1 MTSLARSRFLTRL
14 RLTLGLGL
22 TAWVGS
28 VGSLPAQTLPVP
40 PSPPPPLTVQPALP
54 VLDKKPPTHQE
65 LLKLAPEEREARLKM
80 LRDRKVGGPKDA
92 LTPAEREKRRLEI
105 RQRLEKR
112 LENLRKKKKEK
123 PLSPEEEKQ
132 LQRLEEVSRGWQS
145 PKKTKPATP
154 SDSPSPDKK

>member
-1 MTSLARSRFLTRL
+1 MTSLTLSRSLNRLLLTV
-14 RLTLGLGL
+14 GLWSTGWAGL
-22 TAWVGS
+22 AGK
-28 VGSLPAQTLPVP
+28 LPAQTPVPPLP
-40 PSPPPPLTVQPALP
+40 PSPPPSAQPTLP
-54 VLDKKPPTHQE
+54 ILEKKPPTHQE
-65 LLKLAPEEREARLKM
+65 LLKLAPEEREARLKA

-145 PKKTKPATP
+145 PKKAKPAP
-154 SDSPSPDKK
+154 QDISSQDKR

>member
-1 MTSLARSRFLTRL
+1 MTSLARSRWLNQL
-14 RLTLGLGL
+14 RLTVGLGL
-22 TAWVGS
+22 TAWVS
-28 VGSLPAQTLPVP
+28 SAGSLPAQTPAAP
-40 PSPPPPLTVQPALP
+40 PPPPPPLTVQPTLP

-65 LLKLAPEEREARLKM
+65 LLKLAPEEREARLKV

-123 PLSPEEEKQ
+123 PLTPEEEKQ

-145 PKKTKPATP
+145 PKKAKLATP
-154 SDSPSPDKK
+154 DSPSQDKK